1 MISHVNENI
10 YLHMQSR
17 VEISDN
23 VRKEKKKNKH
33 FHDYGIN
40 NLIIVDSS

>member
-23 VRKEKKKNKH
+23 VRKERK
-33 FHDYGIN
+33 
-40 NLIIVDSS
+40 